1 MLRSVWHHKV
11 YLCMGSSDTAC
22 CQNVVIGNLPAKNT
36 FTGNFLYNPLYWD
49 PDRPDNTFSDLF
61 LCCDFITT
69 LPVLYLQCLPTLPC
83 LQTSWSSVHG
93 TKMYVTVRYVY
104 IVTQGSELMF
114 IGVIHLS
121 LSRSRHTTLAFFSFR
136 SILCYNGG
144 FSSYTLN
151 SC

>member
-1 MLRSVWHHKV
+1 LRSVWHLKV
-11 YLCMGSSDTAC
+11 YKCMGSSDTTC
-22 CQNVVIGNLPAKNT
+22 CQNVVIGILPAKMT

-69 LPVLYLQCLPTLPC
+69 LPVHYLQRLSTLPC

-93 TKMYVTVRYVY
+93 TKMYVTVQYVY
-104 IVTQGSELMF
+104 IVTRGSELMF
-114 IGVIHLS
+114 IGVIHLI
-121 LSRSRHTTLAFFSFR
+121 LSRSRQTTLVFYSVWSIFR
-136 SILCYNGG
+136 YNAG